1 MDISNVQYVFQSLMT
16 TGIVILFPFLVITF
30 IAAIIIGVF
39 QAMSQIQEQTLSFAP
54 KLIII
59 FLIVSLCGSIMFE
72 KMVQMIQETL
82 RMSSS
87 LF

>member
-1 MDISNVQYVFQSLMT
+1 MT
-16 TGIVILFPFLVITF
+16 TGLVILLPFLVITF
-30 IAAIIIGVF
+30 VAAIIIGVF

-72 KMVQMIQETL
+72 KIVQMIQETL

>member
-1 MDISNVQYVFQSLMT
+1 MDISNVQYIFQTYMT
-16 TGIVILFPFLVITF
+16 TGLVILFPFLVITF

-72 KMVQMIQETL
+72 KIVQMIQETL